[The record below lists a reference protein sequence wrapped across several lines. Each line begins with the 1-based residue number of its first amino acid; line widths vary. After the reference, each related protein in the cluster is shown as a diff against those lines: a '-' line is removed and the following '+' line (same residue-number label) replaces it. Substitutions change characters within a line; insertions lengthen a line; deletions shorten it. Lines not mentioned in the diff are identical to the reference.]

1 MLILHLYFHSKG
13 NNSIYTA
20 LILQSKKCG
29 KKFHRKKRF
38 YTLNLNTH
46 YETNIYCNY
55 GITQFPRMASHS

>member
-29 KKFHRKKRF
+29 KKFRRKKDF
-38 YTLNLNTH
+38 IL
-46 YETNIYCNY
+46 
-55 GITQFPRMASHS
+55 